1 MSDLNNIKKYTVD
14 GREYEAG
21 SARELVQLMN
31 EASFSQC
38 SSPREY
44 MLEAAERTTMQNG
57 SKPRIDTFDH
67 FVLDLI
73 SAGMIKELP

>member
-1 MSDLNNIKKYTVD
+1 MNNSTKKYAVD

-21 SARELVQLMN
+21 SAKDLVRLMN
-31 EASFSQC
+31 ESSFSQC
-38 SSPREY
+38 PSPREY

-57 SKPRIDTFDH
+57 SKPRTDTFDH

-73 SAGMIKELP
+73 SAGMIKELK